1 MDDSYGKKA
10 ILFFIGMEM
19 SRGSRPLHRK
29 HRGELTH
36 IRDVVEAIFA
46 LPNYPVD
53 LEDMKLWKL
62 WDGAVGVEIA
72 SHARPSSIK
81 KGVLVVKVSDS
92 VWLQE
97 LEFRAH
103 EIIERINQALQRGA
117 ITKIRFRIGEPKGT
131 GGE

>member
-1 MDDSYGKKA
+1 
-10 ILFFIGMEM
+10 M
-19 SRGSRPLHRK
+19 SRGSRRIRRK

-46 LPNYPVD
+46 LPNYPLD

-62 WDGAVGVEIA
+62 WDEAVGAEIA
-72 SHARPSSIK
+72 NHARPSSIK

-97 LEFRAH
+97 LEFRAY
-103 EIIERINQALQRGA
+103 EIIERINSALQRGA
-117 ITKIRFRIGEPKGT
+117 ITKIRFRVGEPKGT
-131 GGE
+131 PGE